1 MSADERR
8 YLMTIENK
16 MSVERTQATM
26 TAYFRD
32 LLNGGPYAQHFA
44 EDVVVTVMWSDQV
57 ARGRDAAKQLIDYLH
72 QQAFEA
78 KPVLRGMLVGEGQ
91 ALAEA
96 DFVAK
101 HTGEFA
107 GIAATGREVTMP
119 YCVVYDLADDKITAL
134 RLYFPMDVLLHQIG
148 AR

>member
-1 MSADERR
+1 MSTDKRR
-8 YLMTIENK
+8 YLVTIENK
-16 MSVERTQATM
+16 MLVERTQATM
-26 TAYFRD
+26 TAYLRD
-32 LLNGGPYAQHFA
+32 LLNGGPYEQHLA
-44 EDVVVTVMWSDQV
+44 EDVVVTVMWSDQM
-57 ARGRDAAKQLIDYLH
+57 ARGRDAAKQMVDYLH

-78 KPVLRGMLVGEGQ
+78 KPVLRGMLAGEGQ

-119 YCVVYDLADDKITAL
+119 YCVVYDLA
-134 RLYFPMDVLLHQIG
+134 
-148 AR
+148 